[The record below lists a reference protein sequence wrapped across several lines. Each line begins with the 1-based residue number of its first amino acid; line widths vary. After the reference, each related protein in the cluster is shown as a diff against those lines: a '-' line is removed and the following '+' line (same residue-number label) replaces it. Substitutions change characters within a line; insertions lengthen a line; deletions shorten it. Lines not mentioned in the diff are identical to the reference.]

1 MAAQASLD
9 AVVSHW
15 SKLIEGFQASPLAFY
30 AAVEEA
36 LARRQ
41 VPETKNSRTD
51 YREAGLLSANREYL
65 HVTRDKLAFD
75 ICGAPFGTGFF
86 VSWWL
91 ANARS
96 RLHPLAK
103 AGILLALLFVAGQIL
118 LTAGIVTGLLTL
130 TFLVLGG
137 LAFASVLAQDGS
149 LDDDL
154 LLDVPLI
161 GPLYRRLFKRTTYY
175 SIDTTEM
182 YQQAVH
188 NAVLE
193 VIDTMTAAQGLRA
206 LSESE
211 RKPVMRE
218 FYARTA

>member
-1 MAAQASLD
+1 MAAQAPLD

-15 SKLIEGFQASPLAFY
+15 SNLIEGFQASPLAFY
-30 AAVEEA
+30 AAVEQA

-41 VPETKNSRTD
+41 VPATRNSRVD

-65 HVTRDKLAFD
+65 HLTRDKLAFD

-91 ANARS
+91 ANAQP
-96 RLHPLAK
+96 RLHPVTK
-103 AGILLALLFVAGQIL
+103 AGILLTLLFVAAQL
-118 LTAGIVTGLLTL
+118 LMSVGIVTGLLTL
-130 TFLVLGG
+130 TFLVLVG
-137 LAFASVLAQDGS
+137 LASVSLLAQDGS
-149 LDDDL
+149 LDDGLVLDL
-154 LLDVPLI
+154 PLI

-175 SIDTTEM
+175 SIDTMEM

-193 VIDTMTAAQGLRA
+193 VIDSMTSAQGLRA

>member
-1 MAAQASLD
+1 MAAQAPLD

-41 VPETKNSRTD
+41 VPETKNSRVD

-65 HVTRDKLAFD
+65 QVTRDKLAFD

-91 ANARS
+91 ANARP

-103 AGILLALLFVAGQIL
+103 AGILLALLFVVGQIL
-118 LTAGIVTGLLTL
+118 LNAGIVTGLLL
-130 TFLVLGG
+130 VTFLVLGG
-137 LAFASVLAQDGS
+137 LALASVLAQDGS

-154 LLDVPLI
+154 LLDVPVI

-206 LSESE
+206 LSEAE